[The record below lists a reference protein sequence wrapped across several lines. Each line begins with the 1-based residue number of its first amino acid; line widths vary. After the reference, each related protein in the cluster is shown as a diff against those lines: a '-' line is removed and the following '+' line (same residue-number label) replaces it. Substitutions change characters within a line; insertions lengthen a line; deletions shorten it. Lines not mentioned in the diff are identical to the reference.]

1 MSELE
6 DKISEV
12 LGDPQQMARITRLAQ
27 SLMGGEGAE
36 AAPTATNAAQNAEA
50 TATPALDALGIDAAM
65 LSRLAKAISAD
76 SGQSRAEQTLLEAMR
91 VYLSEKRRGK
101 LERAMKLARLARIAK
116 LTMKEAEEG
125 NA

>member
-36 AAPTATNAAQNAEA
+36 AAPTAANTAQNAEA
-50 TATPALDALGIDAAM
+50 AATPELDALGIDATM
-65 LSRLAKAISAD
+65 LSRIAKAISAD
-76 SGQSRAEQTLLEAMR
+76 SGQSRAEQALLEAMR

-101 LERAMKLARLARIAK
+101 LDRAMKLARLARIAK
-116 LTMKEAEEG
+116 LTMIETEEG